1 MRIGND
7 FILFTKKGRQIT
19 CLMLSRTFH
28 DRENIDSIIVPMPVW
43 DSDTKRPILQA
54 GGQQRVNYYYLLIL
68 LNTFLQCFFK

>member
-28 DRENIDSIIVPMPVW
+28 DNENIDSIIVPMPVW
-43 DSDTKRPILQA
+43 DCDTKKPFLQT
-54 GGQQRVNYYYLLIL
+54 GGQERVLSCVIYVDNR
-68 LNTFLQCFFK
+68 QMASKK

>member
-28 DRENIDSIIVPMPVW
+28 DHENIDSIIVPMPVW
-43 DSDTKRPILQA
+43 DCDTKKPCLQA
-54 GGQQRVNYYYLLIL
+54 GGQERVS
-68 LNTFLQCFFK
+68 